1 MERSNG
7 SSWVAR
13 GLGCWMEAWLLFQA
27 HLGHLRGI
35 TLQDYLLQSFIV
47 EAHVRKRPCWL
58 HLEVDI
64 IAHREIH
71 GVVVRDGPEV
81 QMGLSCFKKKNFML
95 NPKGLGL
102 LTGTD
107 CALARTP
114 MDCMLD

>member
-13 GLGCWMEAWLLFQA
+13 SLGCWMEAWLLFQA
-27 HLGHLRGI
+27 HLRHLRGI

-81 QMGLSCFKKKNFML
+81 QMGLSCFFL
-95 NPKGLGL
+95 FIFFYVEPKGFRTAYWYGL
-102 LTGTD
+102 RSSQDANGLH
-107 CALARTP
+107 A
-114 MDCMLD
+114 